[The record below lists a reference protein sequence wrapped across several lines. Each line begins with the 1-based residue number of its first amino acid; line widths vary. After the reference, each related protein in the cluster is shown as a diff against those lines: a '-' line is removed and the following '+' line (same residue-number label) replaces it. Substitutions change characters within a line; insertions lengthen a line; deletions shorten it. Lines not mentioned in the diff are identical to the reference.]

1 MALTEQKKTTK
12 QKEGGTR
19 NTGTIQTQKRNI
31 SSKVGATIIPN
42 KIKPSSRVIR
52 PSGFREGRGF
62 SLPELQSAG
71 VSLAYARSLRLSVDL
86 RRGTQYDVN
95 IKAIKDWNI
104 PVKTAKPTGKSVQK
118 SSRKPTE
125 D

>member
-1 MALTEQKKTTK
+1 MALAEQKKTAK
-12 QKEGGTR
+12 QKEGRTR
-19 NTGTIQTQKRNI
+19 KTDTIQKEKPDI
-31 SSKVGATIIPN
+31 SSKAQAIIIPN
-42 KIKPSSRVIR
+42 RTKPSSRVSR
-52 PSGFREGRGF
+52 LSGFREGRGF

-71 VSLAYARSLRLSVDL
+71 VSLAYARRLRLSVDL

-95 IKAIKDWNI
+95 IQAIKNWNST
-104 PVKTAKPTGKSVQK
+104 PGTTKPLRKSVQK

>member
-12 QKEGGTR
+12 QKEGRTR
-19 NTGTIQTQKRNI
+19 NTSTIQTEKRNI
-31 SSKVGATIIPN
+31 SSKARATIIPN
-42 KIKPSSRVIR
+42 KTKPSSRVIR
-52 PSGFREGRGF
+52 PSGFREGRGS

-71 VSLAYARSLRLSVDL
+71 VSLASARRVRLSVDL

-95 IKAIKDWNI
+95 IKAIKDWNL
-104 PVKTAKPTGKSVQK
+104 PPKTTKAPRKSVQK